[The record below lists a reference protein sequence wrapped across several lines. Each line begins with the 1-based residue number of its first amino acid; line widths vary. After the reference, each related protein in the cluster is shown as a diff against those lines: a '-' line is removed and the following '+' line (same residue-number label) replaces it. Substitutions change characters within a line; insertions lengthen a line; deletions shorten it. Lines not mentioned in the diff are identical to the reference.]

1 MLAQLEAAGIKIKF
15 TNPYGLSP
23 RRLLSRNHK
32 KLIVIDSTTAYIGGI
47 NFSEHNA
54 AWHDLM
60 LRITDPKA
68 VRFLRTD
75 FISTW
80 ANHNRV
86 RHSQFDGLELFTL
99 DGRNNRQAFQRV
111 LDLIDTARH
120 TIFVESP
127 YITFPFYEPLR
138 EATRRGVEVK
148 IVTPAKN
155 NWNYFA
161 RYARVEAAR
170 SRIDLRLYRG
180 GMSHLKAMLI
190 DDQFLIAGSSNFD
203 YLSYRLYQ
211 EIVAV
216 ITEPEV
222 ISEFRERVML
232 RDVADSFAVDCR
244 ATAVGKHWLSLQT
257 RLLDAALTILT

>member
-1 MLAQLEAAGIKIKF
+1 
-15 TNPYGLSP
+15 
-23 RRLLSRNHK
+23 
-32 KLIVIDSTTAYIGGI
+32 
-47 NFSEHNA
+47 
-54 AWHDLM
+54 M
-60 LRITDPKA
+60 LRITDPQA
-68 VRFLRTD
+68 VRFLRAD

-211 EIVAV
+211 EILAV

-222 ISEFRERVML
+222 ISTVATRASGHAVPVTGSAKGGSGCCWEFATTGIATLKKAVKATRTLFMAASLIL
-232 RDVADSFAVDCR
+232 RGSHLRIHTGMPSTCDR
-244 ATAVGKHWLSLQT
+244 AFLRTPGKP
-257 RLLDAALTILT
+257 LLDGRA